1 MTWMIL
7 DQVTVPRFVRFAL
20 HLSAYDTT
28 SPSKLNHNVAQP
40 FRLGVFWPRK
50 TMQDGRVQW
59 DKHRHQSEVLELHLV
74 MTS

>member
-1 MTWMIL
+1 MIGMIL
-7 DQVTVPRFVRFAL
+7 DEVTVSRSVRFAL
-20 HLSAYDTT
+20 HLSAYDT
-28 SPSKLNHNVAQP
+28 SPSKLKHNVAQP

-59 DKHRHQSEVLELHLV
+59 DKHRHQSEVLELLLV